1 MTPSE
6 TCPNP
11 RFPTS
16 SNRRRLFARGQQ
28 RTSRDAS
35 AGPLLYVRASCKT
48 ADAMVPEM
56 KSYRADI
63 DGLRGVAVL
72 AVLLFHGFP
81 GLLRGG
87 FIGVDIFFV
96 ISGYLIT
103 DILLGNQDRGRF
115 RLFDFYRHRVRRIFP
130 TLVVVLAA
138 CFAFGWLVLFA
149 DEFARLGEHIAASAV
164 FISNFVL
171 WKEAGYFDVDSQTK
185 PLLHLWSL
193 AVEEQFYLL
202 WPPLLWLAWRLR
214 LPPLGL
220 AGLCVALSFAV
231 CVIFAGRDPTAGFF
245 FSPRAL
251 LGNPR
256 RRHAH
261 KRGAIRHT
269 KFALR
274 DALCPI
280 VCRRGARRR
289 RPFADVRLSDLSR
302 LAGLDS
308 SARQSAA
315 ACCRAVRLL

>member
-1 MTPSE
+1 
-6 TCPNP
+6 
-11 RFPTS
+11 
-16 SNRRRLFARGQQ
+16 
-28 RTSRDAS
+28 
-35 AGPLLYVRASCKT
+35 LLYVRASCKT

-96 ISGYLIT
+96 ISGYLST

-245 FSPRAL
+245 SPLARFWEILVGAMLISAERSGILSLRSATRFALSFAGAALVAAAL
-251 LGNPR
+251 LLMSGSQTYPGWQ
-256 RRHAH
+256 ASIPVL
-261 KRGAIRHT
+261 GSLLLLA
-269 KFALR
+269 A
-274 DALCPI
+274 
-280 VCRRGARRR
+280 G
-289 RPFADVRLSDLSR
+289 PFAFFNRWGLASR
-302 LAGLDS
+302 PLVAIGLIS
-308 SARQSAA
+308 YP
-315 ACCRAVRLL
+315 LYLWH